1 VNDIDWSEV
10 RAGFAALSDKTFL
23 DAACVS
29 VAPKRATDALAR
41 FAELTATCPFRSATE
56 AHIAMDEARAAVR
69 PLAARML
76 GAKPEE
82 IAIVESTTEGLST
95 LARALDWRDGD
106 RVALSS
112 LEFLQVAMPWAQLEG
127 VGLDPIAH
135 EGGTFS
141 VDDVARAIGP
151 RTRMVAISS
160 VQWSHGF
167 RCDLD
172 AIASL
177 CRERGVWLVVDAVQQ
192 LGAFPID
199 VSRTPVD
206 VVIAGGHKW
215 LNSPFGAGVM
225 YVRGERLAEL
235 KMPIGGYLSLEPPAG
250 GWGTYFQTP
259 SITPF
264 REYRLVDE
272 ARALETGGTANYP
285 GAVALA
291 ASMEL
296 VLELGQDRIASRIE
310 GLASRAIEGLQA
322 SGARVVTPTD
332 PARRAGIVTFD
343 LGSPAANEACM
354 NALLDASVLVSVR
367 YTDHVGG
374 VRVSCHYFDD
384 ESDVDRLLDVVAA
397 HRGG

>member
-1 VNDIDWSEV
+1 MTVDWSAV
-10 RAGFAALSDKTFL
+10 RGEFAALADKTFL

-29 VAPKRATDALAR
+29 VAPRRATDALAR

-56 AHIAMDEARAAVR
+56 AHIAMDDARAAVR

-76 GAKPEE
+76 GASADE

-95 LARALDWRDGD
+95 LARAIDWRDGD

-112 LEFLQVAMPWAQLEG
+112 LEFLQVAMPWAQLDG
-127 VGLDPIAH
+127 VALDPIGH
-135 EGGTFS
+135 EGGVFG
-141 VDDVARAIGP
+141 VDEVARAIGP
-151 RTRMVAISS
+151 RTRMVALSS

-172 AIASL
+172 AIAAL

-199 VSRTPVD
+199 VSKTPVD
-206 VVIAGGHKW
+206 AVVAGGHKW
-215 LNSPFGAGVM
+215 LNSPFGAGVL
-225 YVRGERLAEL
+225 YVRRERLAEL
-235 KMPIGGYLSLEPPAG
+235 AVPLGGYLSLTPPDG

-264 REYRLVDE
+264 RDYRLVEE

-291 ASMEL
+291 ASMGL
-296 VLELGQDRIASRIE
+296 VLELGQDAIAARIE
-310 GLASRAIEGLQA
+310 ALTTRAIEGLTRL
-322 SGARVVTPTD
+322 GVRVVTPTD

-343 LGSPAANEACM
+343 LGEPAANEACM
-354 NALLDASVLVSVR
+354 SALLDASVLVSVR
-367 YTDHVGG
+367 YTDRVGG

-384 ESDVDRLLDVVAA
+384 EGDVDRLLDVTA
-397 HRGG
+397 HHLGG

>member
-1 VNDIDWSEV
+1 MASDGFVADLRGSDLDCQWANDFGS
-10 RAGFAALSDKTFL
+10 F
-23 DAACVS
+23 
-29 VAPKRATDALAR
+29 
-41 FAELTATCPFRSATE
+41 
-56 AHIAMDEARAAVR
+56 
-69 PLAARML
+69 
-76 GAKPEE
+76 
-82 IAIVESTTEGLST
+82 
-95 LARALDWRDGD
+95 RDGEP
-106 RVALSS
+106 VL
-112 LEFLQVAMPWAQLEG
+112 
-127 VGLDPIAH
+127 
-135 EGGTFS
+135 
-141 VDDVARAIGP
+141 
-151 RTRMVAISS
+151 
-160 VQWSHGF
+160 GF
-167 RCDLD
+167 
-172 AIASL
+172 AIAS
-177 CRERGVWLVVDAVQQ
+177 
-192 LGAFPID
+192 
-199 VSRTPVD
+199 
-206 VVIAGGHKW
+206 
-215 LNSPFGAGVM
+215 
-225 YVRGERLAEL
+225 
-235 KMPIGGYLSLEPPAG
+235 PPAG

-322 SGARVVTPTD
+322 SGARVVTPPA

-354 NALLDASVLVSVR
+354 NALLDASGLVSVR